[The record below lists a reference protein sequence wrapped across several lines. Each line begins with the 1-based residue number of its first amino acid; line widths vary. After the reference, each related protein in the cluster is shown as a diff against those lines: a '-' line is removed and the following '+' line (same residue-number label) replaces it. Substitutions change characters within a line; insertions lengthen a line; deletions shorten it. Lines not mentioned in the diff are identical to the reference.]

1 MLKLFDDKLYVK
13 SSSYDD
19 EVIYREE
26 HLEILI
32 FVSEQVAMAIDR
44 VRAEEEL
51 IKYRDHLEE
60 LVKERTQELKQRAEE
75 LAKANEELKELDKRK
90 TEFLSTVSHE
100 LRTPLTPI
108 KQYLQNMLSEMY
120 GAVNEKQ
127 KKRSEM
133 ALTCVN
139 DEARLIEN
147 LLDLVRIQENRIQT
161 DLEFGSIADIVHRII
176 HRFEYSAKEKH
187 LELKLNMPD
196 EDCLM
201 INIDREKIRQII
213 TNLVHNAIKFTEKG
227 TVTVSVFSENEKIK
241 VCVSDTG
248 IGIPDSQIEK
258 IFERFYQ
265 IDSSFTRKVGGT
277 GIGLN
282 IVKKFVELHGG
293 KIWVENNKDC
303 AGTCFTFTLPK
314 GQEVEII

>member
-1 MLKLFDDKLYVK
+1 
-13 SSSYDD
+13 
-19 EVIYREE
+19 
-26 HLEILI
+26 
-32 FVSEQVAMAIDR
+32 

>member
-1 MLKLFDDKLYVK
+1 
-13 SSSYDD
+13 
-19 EVIYREE
+19 
-26 HLEILI
+26 
-32 FVSEQVAMAIDR
+32 
-44 VRAEEEL
+44 
-51 IKYRDHLEE
+51 
-60 LVKERTQELKQRAEE
+60 
-75 LAKANEELKELDKRK
+75 
-90 TEFLSTVSHE
+90 
-100 LRTPLTPI
+100 
-108 KQYLQNMLSEMY
+108 
-120 GAVNEKQ
+120 
-127 KKRSEM
+127 
-133 ALTCVN
+133 
-139 DEARLIEN
+139 
-147 LLDLVRIQENRIQT
+147 
-161 DLEFGSIADIVHRII
+161 
-176 HRFEYSAKEKH
+176 
-187 LELKLNMPD
+187 MPD

-227 TVTVSVFSENEKIK
+227 TVTVSVFSESEKIK